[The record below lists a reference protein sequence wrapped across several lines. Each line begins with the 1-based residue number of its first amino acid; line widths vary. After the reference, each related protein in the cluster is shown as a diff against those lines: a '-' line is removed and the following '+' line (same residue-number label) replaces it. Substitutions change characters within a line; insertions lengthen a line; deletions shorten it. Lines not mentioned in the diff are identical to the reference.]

1 VLLLLL
7 FQMLLLLLQ
16 VSLFLLLC
24 PLRWYVPWETKYA
37 RKENAKSE
45 QRKSHKPQS
54 DEASGAFRR
63 QRVYQTFSAMEIS
76 DAKNKGDGILRNSKV
91 MILFLRNNSF
101 LQIGGPPKQML
112 ASPTQ
117 VKQQLSAAEG
127 CLEKS

>member
-1 VLLLLL
+1 
-7 FQMLLLLLQ
+7 
-16 VSLFLLLC
+16 
-24 PLRWYVPWETKYA
+24 
-37 RKENAKSE
+37 
-45 QRKSHKPQS
+45 
-54 DEASGAFRR
+54 
-63 QRVYQTFSAMEIS
+63 MEIS